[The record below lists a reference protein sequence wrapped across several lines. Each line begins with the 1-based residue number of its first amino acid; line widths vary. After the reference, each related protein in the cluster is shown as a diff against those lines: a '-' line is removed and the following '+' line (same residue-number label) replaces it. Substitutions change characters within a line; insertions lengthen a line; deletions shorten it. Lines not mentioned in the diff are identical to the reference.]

1 MGGDRDGLAV
11 VGIEQ
16 DPVGELLDAVRE
28 AVELAVER
36 VLDAGREAELGDL
49 LRRVAMSGIS
59 RVLEHRLVQ
68 YRRTFRSSV
77 FTSFLS
83 PLLFLT
89 AMGLGLGGYVDRSG
103 TAALGGLTYLQF
115 LAPGLLAAT
124 VMQSAAFEATFPI
137 IGGLNWQRTFHAMY
151 ATPLSPFD
159 IALGNLAWMA
169 IRLTMI
175 AAVFTAVIVLFG
187 AAHSPLVILGIP
199 VAVLTGMA
207 FAAPISAFSAT
218 QRTPN
223 QFNVIFRFGIT
234 PLFLF
239 SGTFFPIETLP
250 SFLQP
255 VAWLSPLWHGVDL
268 TRGLVLGTFA
278 DRPVQMLIHVV
289 VLSVIVAVSSWA
301 TVRTVERRLVRG

>member
-1 MGGDRDGLAV
+1 MAGLTHV
-11 VGIEQ
+11 I
-16 DPVGELLDAVRE
+16 
-28 AVELAVER
+28 
-36 VLDAGREAELGDL
+36 
-49 LRRVAMSGIS
+49 
-59 RVLEHRLVQ
+59 EHRAVQ

-89 AMGLGLGGYVDRSG
+89 AMGIGLGGYVDRSG
-103 TAALGGLTYLQF
+103 GAALGGMTYLQF

-151 ATPLSPFD
+151 ATPLSPRD

-169 IRLTMI
+169 FRLAMI
-175 AAVFTAVIVLFG
+175 SAVFTLIIVAFG
-187 AAHSPLVILGIP
+187 AAHSPLVVLGIP
-199 VAVLTGMA
+199 VAVLTGMS

-218 QRTPN
+218 QRTPAR
-223 QFNVIFRFGIT
+223 FNVIFRFGIT

-239 SGTFFPIETLP
+239 SGTFFPIESLP

-255 VAWLSPLWHGVDL
+255 IAWLSPLWHGVDL
-268 TRGLVLGTFA
+268 TRGIVLGTLA
-278 DRPVQMLIHVV
+278 DKPGVMLAHLVILV
-289 VLSVIVAVSSWA
+289 VIVAVSTWA
-301 TVRTVERRLVRG
+301 TVRTIERRLVRG